1 MGRRFV
7 FERKVGLEISIFLG
21 FFAGY
26 VVGNVFSRLITFRT
40 QRQAITMAQ
49 IQSLRLMSNSVVHY
63 GTLRQ
68 WHDNVAIGMDDIKR
82 KIVEKVTA
90 GIKTDSGVISFSDA
104 EVQELKDFWKSD
116 YEQDLKGVWNTFE
129 WDFNKFKNASVAL
142 IAESSSEYGKPPY
155 ENWKEAMQ
163 WLAMFELT
171 LMQKEKERQKSEE
184 EKNEA

>member
-1 MGRRFV
+1 M
-7 FERKVGLEISIFLG
+7 
-21 FFAGY
+21 
-26 VVGNVFSRLITFRT
+26 

-49 IQSLRLMSNSVVHY
+49 IQSLRLMSNSVIHY

-82 KIVEKVTA
+82 KAIQKMTS
-90 GIKTDSGVISFSDA
+90 GISTDSGVISFS
-104 EVQELKDFWKSD
+104 EEEIKELEEFWKSD
-116 YEQDLKGVWNTFE
+116 YEQELKSVWNSFE
-129 WDFNKFKNASVAL
+129 WDFNKFKDASVAL

-155 ENWKEAMQ
+155 ESWREAMQ

>member
-1 MGRRFV
+1 M
-7 FERKVGLEISIFLG
+7 EISIFLG

-26 VVGNVFSRLITFRT
+26 VVGNVFSRLIKVRE

-68 WHDNVAIGMDDIKR
+68 WHNNVAIGLDDIK
-82 KIVEKVTA
+82 KKAVERMTA
-90 GIKTDSGVISFSDA
+90 GIKTDSGVISFSEA

-116 YEQDLKGVWNTFE
+116 CEQELKGVWNTFE
-129 WDFNKFKNASVAL
+129 WDFKKFKDNSVNL
-142 IAESSSEYGKPPY
+142 IAEGSSEYGKPPY
-155 ENWKEAMQ
+155 SNWKEAMQ
-163 WLAMFELT
+163 WLGMFELM
-171 LMQKEKERQKSEE
+171 LMRKDKEQQKKSEE

>member
-1 MGRRFV
+1 
-7 FERKVGLEISIFLG
+7 LEISIFLG

-49 IQSLRLMSNSVVHY
+49 IQSLRLMSNSVIHY

-68 WHDNVAIGMDDIKR
+68 WHDNVAIGMDDIK
-82 KIVEKVTA
+82 KKVVKRMTA

-104 EVQELKDFWKSD
+104 EVRELEEFWKSD
-116 YEQDLKGVWNTFE
+116 CEQELKGVWNTFE
-129 WDFNKFKNASVAL
+129 WDFNKFKDASVEL

-155 ENWKEAMQ
+155 GSWREAMQ
-163 WLAMFELT
+163 WLGMFELA